1 MEFTKD
7 DTKIM
12 KAVAIMLMLYHHL
25 FGFPERINENYI
37 NLIPSINGHNVSFLL
52 ASFGKLCVAIFI
64 FLSGYGIYLS
74 MNNHRK
80 EEVIKKRI
88 YSLYKIFWK
97 VFVIFVPICLIFGK
111 IKFNLLE
118 IILNFIGL
126 NITINKEWWFLTP
139 YIILILTSP
148 LIIKIM
154 DKLSFI
160 PNLLLIILINI
171 ITLEIIPII
180 QLNNWTSL
188 LAGNSIF
195 YHIHLTINLLSC
207 FMMGIWCAKYNIL
220 SYFKN
225 KYSNNYMYVIISGM
239 ILLIIFYMRTKLGYL
254 YDYIYTPIFIICLT
268 IILNVKNNIIEK
280 LKHILIKIGNESTII
295 WLTHTFYCYTLCQKF
310 IFMPKIDIL
319 IFIWLLLISY
329 TTSLIIKYIFD
340 VLKIKYNEIL
350 IKLEIK

>member
-1 MEFTKD
+1 
-7 DTKIM
+7 
-12 KAVAIMLMLYHHL
+12 
-25 FGFPERINENYI
+25 
-37 NLIPSINGHNVSFLL
+37 
-52 ASFGKLCVAIFI
+52 
-64 FLSGYGIYLS
+64 

-88 YSLYKIFWK
+88 CSLYKIFWK

-118 IILNFIGL
+118 IILNFSGL

-188 LAGNSIF
+188 LAGNFIF
-195 YHIHLTINLLSC
+195 NHIYLAINLLSC

-225 KYSNNYMYVIISGM
+225 KYSNNYMYAIISAI
-239 ILLIIFYMRTKLGYL
+239 ILLIIFYLRKKLGYL
-254 YDYIYTPIFIICLT
+254 YDYIYAPIFIICLT

-280 LKHILIKIGNESTII
+280 LKHILLKIGDESTII
-295 WLTHTFYCYTLCQKF
+295 WLTHTFYCYILCQKF
-310 IFMPKIDIL
+310 IFMPKTDIL

-329 TTSLIIKYIFD
+329 TTSLIIKYIFEMLD
-340 VLKIKYNEIL
+340 IKYKELL